1 MEKQGKPLERLIL
14 GLKKFNK
21 IGRKRLEE
29 NKMQQNE
36 IKKNPLAVDSI
47 WKLLGKYAVPCV
59 ISLLVNSLYNMV
71 DQIFIGQGVGYLGNG
86 ATNII
91 YPLTVIVL
99 SIALMLGDG
108 GASFLSIRLGE
119 GNKKEGAKG
128 IGSTITFSIVAG
140 IFIALIMAVFIK
152 TGLFIWVYRSTLSLR
167 NGLWKDYYS
176 WLAICTCRYSFYCH
190 RTCRRKSGI
199 FYDFTARRS
208 CG

>member
-1 MEKQGKPLERLIL
+1 
-14 GLKKFNK
+14 
-21 IGRKRLEE
+21 
-29 NKMQQNE
+29 
-36 IKKNPLAVDSI
+36 
-47 WKLLGKYAVPCV
+47 
-59 ISLLVNSLYNMV
+59 MV

-140 IFIALIMAVFIK
+140 IFIALIMAVFLK
-152 TGLFIWVYRSTLSLR
+152 KLVYLGVQKHFILTQ
-167 NGLWKDYYS
+167 
-176 WLAICTCRYSFYCH
+176 WLMERLL
-190 RTCRRKSGI
+190 
-199 FYDFTARRS
+199 
-208 CG
+208 